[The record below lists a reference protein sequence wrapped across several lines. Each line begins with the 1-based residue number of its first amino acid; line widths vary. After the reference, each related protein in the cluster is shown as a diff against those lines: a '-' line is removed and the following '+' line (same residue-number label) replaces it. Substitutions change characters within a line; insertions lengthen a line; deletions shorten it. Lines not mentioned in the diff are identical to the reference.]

1 MNQSEKHNF
10 EDEWKQFFE
19 SASET
24 PPPSV
29 WDGITEQLDKKATP
43 IVPLVWWKNPR
54 TLYTAAAVVALL
66 LLSWPIMKLRSPE
79 SQKDRITQTP
89 QSTEPKASTDP
100 GLIEG
105 NASERI
111 AQATSPAQPSSTNT
125 GNASTTNQ
133 LTILPGIT
141 LPAQPIS
148 RLNSGINP
156 TQDID
161 SHQPVSADAPALSE
175 KLSGEETPSIV
186 TLAKQHVT
194 PNSSTSGQELPPVLA
209 EKNTSGLTLAALTP
223 LGTSEQSVYFQK
235 RYVFYKP
242 DVTEQVTPEPTRN
255 TEYWAGIGVM
265 PSSFNP
271 QINVTSPPAAF
282 SQANASRQS
291 MSNSSKA
298 GLSYALQMQTGV
310 KVSKH
315 WSIETG
321 LSYLQG
327 NSTFISDGY
336 VLDAVT
342 SRSANV
348 LENALLSGGQQKNN
362 ADFTASAGFGPDPN
376 KIAAFYIDLDQSTN
390 NDYRYLQLPVQ
401 AGYTL
406 NPDGKVSYTVLGGMV
421 ANLFLKNELQSAS
434 GYRFTTTPQ
443 DGLYRTLNWSAA
455 TGVRFNYHIS
465 EHFSASLT
473 GAYQKAL
480 SSSLHNNSDV
490 ESRPQLYGLTWGVRY
505 DF

>member
-29 WDGITEQLDKKATP
+29 WDGIAERLDQKEAP

-54 TLYTAAAVVALL
+54 TAYAAAAAVALL
-66 LLSWPIMKLRSPE
+66 LLSWPIRQLISP
-79 SQKDRITQTP
+79 DGDGIAIQTP
-89 QSTEPKASTDP
+89 LSTGQSATSATQSSQNQTTETLAQASTPAPSMDEIAVLPFGETASRSRTTSPSSRDIQAGDAVNQPGESTDP
-100 GLIEG
+100 IEI
-105 NASERI
+105 AS
-111 AQATSPAQPSSTNT
+111 
-125 GNASTTNQ
+125 AS
-133 LTILPGIT
+133 
-141 LPAQPIS
+141 LPAFAGKSAGNDEIP
-148 RLNSGINP
+148 P
-156 TQDID
+156 TVILTREQ
-161 SHQPVSADAPALSE
+161 STLENNQALAKTPASALTEADADGL
-175 KLSGEETPSIV
+175 
-186 TLAKQHVT
+186 
-194 PNSSTSGQELPPVLA
+194 VL
-209 EKNTSGLTLAALTP
+209 TALTP

-242 DVTEQVTPEPTRN
+242 DLTEQAIPEPPRT
-255 TEYWAGIGVM
+255 TEYWAGVGIM

-271 QINVTSPPAAF
+271 QVNVTSPPAAF
-282 SQANASRQS
+282 SQANAPRQS
-291 MSNSSKA
+291 LSNTSKA
-298 GLSYALQMQTGV
+298 GLSYALQMQTGM

-321 LSYLQG
+321 VSYLQG

-348 LENALLSGGQQKNN
+348 LENALLSGGQPRNS
-362 ADFTASAGFGPDPN
+362 ADFTTSLSPDPN
-376 KIAAFYIDLDQSTN
+376 KIAAMYIDLDQSTN

-406 NPDGKVSYTVLGGMV
+406 NPEGKVSYTVLGGMV
-421 ANLFLKNELQSAS
+421 ANLFLQNELQSGS
-434 GYRFTTTPQ
+434 GYRFTNTPD
-443 DGLYRTLNWSAA
+443 DGLYRSLNWSAA

-465 EHFSASLT
+465 DHFSASLT

-480 SSSLHNNSDV
+480 SSSLRNNSDM

-505 DF
+505 NF